1 MIPIR
6 VKLINHLILIHQKL
20 TITIQSSNVFHQKK
34 NFIIIN
40 YNKKM
45 ITKNKL
51 FMMKLILVKIHK
63 NK

>member
-6 VKLINHLILIHQKL
+6 VKLINHLILIRQKL

>member
-6 VKLINHLILIHQKL
+6 VKLINHLILIRQKL
-20 TITIQSSNVFHQKK
+20 TITIKSSNVFHQKK

-51 FMMKLILVKIHK
+51 FMMKLILVKIH
-63 NK
+63 